1 MELRHIRYFLA
12 VAEEGNFTRAAAR
25 LGISQPPLSQQ
36 IHDLEGE
43 VGTPLFHRV
52 PHGAELTEAGKVFL
66 AAVRA
71 MPEQA
76 ADAIR
81 DARRAA
87 RGERGVLRVG
97 FTATAALNPL
107 VPRLLRTFRRRYPDV
122 ELILNESNSI
132 GLIAALRRGE
142 TEIALLRPAAI
153 DGKDLHGEP
162 LTDEEM
168 IIALP
173 AAHPLARTGGDGSL
187 PLASLREEPFVFT
200 PRTIGP
206 SFYQAMLDACR
217 EAGFTPHLGQAAP
230 QMVTMLALVAAEQG
244 VAIAPASMRQLALEG
259 VVYRTIR
266 DVRPLAR
273 LSIVHRRETL
283 PVLVRNF
290 LTTARSAR
298 SGAPG

>member
-36 IHDLEGE
+36 IHDLEDE

-52 PHGAELTEAGKVFL
+52 PHGAELTEAGKAFL
-66 AAVRA
+66 ATVRA

-122 ELILNESNSI
+122 ELILNESNSV
-132 GLIAALRRGE
+132 GLIAALRRRE

-153 DGKDLHGEP
+153 DGEDLHGEP

-173 AAHPLARTGGDGSL
+173 AAHPQARAGTDGSI

-200 PRTIGP
+200 PRAIGP

-217 EAGFTPHLGQAAP
+217 EAGFTPRLGQAAP

-273 LSIVHRRETL
+273 LSIVHRRESL

-290 LTTARSAR
+290 LTIARSAR
-298 SGAPG
+298 S